1 MGHASTIVSKR
12 ILPNMNSPRFTPV
25 FSFKVIVLVNIILKF
40 RYLYFVSYFLGQS
53 RLALSV
59 LFNLSKNKSLI
70 GCTDFLY
77 HFSTLY
83 FIDLSFNI
91 YLFIPSVCFGF
102 SLFFFSWILRFKLKL
117 FIFFSSLIW
126 TLQRLNFPLN
136 TALAASLIFF
146 FFLCCGIIFIQLKI
160 FTIIFAIFFFYHGLL
175 EVSCLIFTLWGFP

>member
-117 FIFFSSLIW
+117 FIFLSFLIW

-146 FFLCCGIIFIQLKI
+146 FFYV
-160 FTIIFAIFFFYHGLL
+160 A
-175 EVSCLIFTLWGFP
+175 VSFSFS